1 MIKDYGTSWV
11 FVYFDDLFVLF
22 RIFSLTKKSNT
33 KMQFKNPVMWTFEV
47 WLPFILL
54 IICEKNYINSVG
66 DLKCMLIK
74 TVFSNHSSGL
84 TFVHARKDFWY
95 MVLLK
100 LKLVVFT
107 EFFPCG
113 IRDELFTVV
122 LRN

>member
-1 MIKDYGTSWV
+1 
-11 FVYFDDLFVLF
+11 
-22 RIFSLTKKSNT
+22 
-33 KMQFKNPVMWTFEV
+33 MQFKNPVMWTFKV

-84 TFVHARKDFWY
+84 TFVHALKDFWY

-107 EFFPCG
+107 EFFPVG
-113 IRDELFTVV
+113 LGTNFS
-122 LRN
+122 LLS